1 MLVRELVGG
10 EVVAVG
16 PQTSIDEAAKVMR
29 SNEVSALAVELD
41 HQLLGIL
48 TERDLVK
55 ALAEGADLG
64 TATAEEW
71 MTEYPDTFGPEMG
84 VSDAA
89 EWMMATG
96 YRHLPIVDDGR
107 TIGMVSIKD
116 VLWAMTAPDGG

>member
-16 PQTSIDEAAKVMR
+16 PQTSINDAAKIMR
-29 SNEVSALAVELD
+29 SNEVGALAIELD
-41 HQLLGIL
+41 DQLLGIL
-48 TERDLVK
+48 TERDLVR
-55 ALAEGADLG
+55 AIASGADLE
-64 TATAEEW
+64 AAIAEEW
-71 MTEYPDTFGPEMG
+71 MTDYPDTFGPEMG

-96 YRHLPIVDDGR
+96 YRHLPIVDEGK